1 MRLDYIR
8 LFSDL
13 ACLLF
18 LALLL
23 FTEISDLTQ
32 KHPYLKP
39 KTSLFKA
46 I

>member
-23 FTEISDLTQ
+23 FPEISDLTQ
-32 KHPYLKP
+32 KYPHLKP
-39 KTSLFKA
+39 RTSLFQA